1 MAKDKKQSRSLGGS
15 QNAGQNDAGSAR
27 SQDIDVSTGSLA
39 GKASDSDLD
48 IQALLR
54 KYMPEYEN
62 EDEDS
67 VSEGTGVLSRLKKS
81 AEDTGAADDAV
92 EFTEDL
98 FILPDEESPEV
109 EEDSVLSALDAAFSE
124 LMEEESAQVKKTAAE
139 KLEADDFMFTD
150 DILAPIEDDGEL
162 EDEEGIYEDDEER
175 ISRKP
180 RRQKERGGLFGFGKR
195 AKKNKAVEEMLFA
208 EDAPETEEYPV
219 AEAHQPAEEEPELF
233 VDIPEEIPDGQMG
246 EAMMESLGLE
256 AEPDDELTNT
266 LRELGLLQMD
276 EEPEM
281 DVMPAPVEPTEP
293 AEPEAAED
301 VPLSDADM
309 LRMAEE
315 LLENAVVK
323 PEEAEAP
330 APAAEEEAV
339 PAVDDEF
346 DPTDIN
352 LMVAF
357 GMDDGSEGKKKAART
372 ARQLGDKLENEKVAR
387 EGQKVKLDRPEYVD
401 KSQNAAI
408 EKSYRLKMIG
418 LWIRLGLCG
427 VFTVLLMLFE
437 NIEVIAKLLTGTAK
451 QFGGVFDPAIYPVVY
466 AMVSLQLMLLACLC
480 AHEQILKGFGY
491 LLRGVPRPESM
502 TALLTVAGI
511 LYTVVISRITVQSDE
526 PVMFNFTVAAAAFMT
541 LIGAVYTA
549 RREMMNFKVISSPN
563 PKHVVCRVSDD
574 CSRGE
579 ATAFSEEEDICDV
592 MRIEKTDF
600 VDGFFTR
607 LCTPD
612 AATNVFMS
620 CAMGIMVAAAVLFGI
635 FASIRGGSAVEVARV
650 VCVSM
655 MTVAPLS
662 VYLSL
667 SYPFYRANVAA
678 SEYESAIIGEA
689 SLAEYSNA
697 SIVTFDDNN
706 VFPSYGVKV
715 QNIRIFNNARIDRVL
730 YYASSV
736 FAKAGGPLRDVF
748 EVATLEVG
756 HSENVQIF
764 DTEAGFLAAEVD
776 GVNIIFGSGE
786 ALIKKGLKIR
796 RSELEDDVDLSEE
809 LSIMYM
815 FREDKLV
822 AKMYIQ
828 YVMDSDI
835 ELILGQFQNSGLYVC
850 VRTYDPNI
858 DERMIARK
866 VKMKRM
872 PLKVIRYN
880 DAEEVDE
887 HKEKKGSGLVTS
899 GSPKSLLQIISYC
912 DKVLHTKKTNIA
924 LAILAIIIGA
934 AIMLLL
940 VLSGSIGI
948 VNSLY
953 IILYQLLWLIPMLLS
968 TRMFIR

>member
-281 DVMPAPVEPTEP
+281 EVMPAPVEPTEP

>member
-281 DVMPAPVEPTEP
+281 EVMPAPVEPTEP

-437 NIEVIAKLLTGTAK
+437 NIEVIA
-451 QFGGVFDPAIYPVVY
+451 
-466 AMVSLQLMLLACLC
+466 
-480 AHEQILKGFGY
+480 
-491 LLRGVPRPESM
+491 
-502 TALLTVAGI
+502 
-511 LYTVVISRITVQSDE
+511 
-526 PVMFNFTVAAAAFMT
+526 
-541 LIGAVYTA
+541 
-549 RREMMNFKVISSPN
+549 
-563 PKHVVCRVSDD
+563 
-574 CSRGE
+574 
-579 ATAFSEEEDICDV
+579 
-592 MRIEKTDF
+592 
-600 VDGFFTR
+600 
-607 LCTPD
+607 
-612 AATNVFMS
+612 
-620 CAMGIMVAAAVLFGI
+620 
-635 FASIRGGSAVEVARV
+635 
-650 VCVSM
+650 
-655 MTVAPLS
+655 
-662 VYLSL
+662 
-667 SYPFYRANVAA
+667 
-678 SEYESAIIGEA
+678 
-689 SLAEYSNA
+689 
-697 SIVTFDDNN
+697 
-706 VFPSYGVKV
+706 
-715 QNIRIFNNARIDRVL
+715 
-730 YYASSV
+730 
-736 FAKAGGPLRDVF
+736 
-748 EVATLEVG
+748 
-756 HSENVQIF
+756 
-764 DTEAGFLAAEVD
+764 
-776 GVNIIFGSGE
+776 
-786 ALIKKGLKIR
+786 
-796 RSELEDDVDLSEE
+796 
-809 LSIMYM
+809 
-815 FREDKLV
+815 
-822 AKMYIQ
+822 
-828 YVMDSDI
+828 
-835 ELILGQFQNSGLYVC
+835 
-850 VRTYDPNI
+850 
-858 DERMIARK
+858 
-866 VKMKRM
+866 
-872 PLKVIRYN
+872 
-880 DAEEVDE
+880 
-887 HKEKKGSGLVTS
+887 
-899 GSPKSLLQIISYC
+899 
-912 DKVLHTKKTNIA
+912 
-924 LAILAIIIGA
+924 
-934 AIMLLL
+934 
-940 VLSGSIGI
+940 
-948 VNSLY
+948 
-953 IILYQLLWLIPMLLS
+953 
-968 TRMFIR
+968 